1 MTNHKSFLE
10 EPTFN
15 PTLQRSPTCREHEMF
30 AQSQNH
36 STQKQG
42 TLWEGTKNLKDMSIL
57 HRFFSV
63 QKKLSKEQETQNY
76 QADLEKK
83 IELKMKK

>member
-1 MTNHKSFLE
+1 
-10 EPTFN
+10 
-15 PTLQRSPTCREHEMF
+15 
-30 AQSQNH
+30 
-36 STQKQG
+36 
-42 TLWEGTKNLKDMSIL
+42 MSIL